1 MKTARANRASDEKG
15 ALMMSANNTA
25 GAATWTTHPWVTA
38 GNGTLRFGVGADPS
52 RDWSAFLDSARFAE
66 ELGFDSYWLSDHPLW
81 FPDCWTS
88 MMALAM
94 ATKTMRLGT
103 IVSCIYYR
111 SPALLARMA
120 ADVDAVSDGRLIL
133 GLGIGD
139 HAEEFKQLGLPY
151 PPVRERQE
159 TLEETIQVV
168 RGLWTEEPLTYHGT
182 YVHLTGAT
190 GAPGPVQQ
198 PSVPLL
204 IGGGGERVTLRQVA
218 QYADVAN
225 FGGHIWM
232 GSAFTVDDVAR
243 KYEALRRHCEALN
256 RPYESILRSY
266 VDMPLIL
273 AETPAAVQAKLATIP
288 PDLAEFFRSSTVA
301 VTPREAIA
309 HYRALA
315 AAGVQYFIAT
325 LWGYDTETMRLLAE
339 QVVPEVIAT
348 SVPS

>member
-1 MKTARANRASDEKG
+1 MAANDGK
-15 ALMMSANNTA
+15 MI
-25 GAATWTTHPWVTA
+25 GAATSIAHPWVTA
-38 GNGTLRFGVGADPS
+38 GNGAVRFGVGTDQS
-52 RDWSAFLDSARFAE
+52 RDWPAFLDSARLAE
-66 ELGFDSYWLSDHPLW
+66 ELGFDSFWISDHPLW

-88 MMALAM
+88 MMALAT

-120 ADVDAVSDGRLIL
+120 ADVDAVSGGRLVL

-139 HAEEFKQLGLPY
+139 NAEEFAQLGLPY
-151 PPVRERQE
+151 PPVPERQE

-168 RGLWTEEPLTYHGT
+168 RGLWTEEPLTHHGT
-182 YVHLTGAT
+182 YFHLTGAT
-190 GAPGPVQQ
+190 GAPGPAQR
-198 PSVPLL
+198 PYVPLL

-232 GSAFTVDDVAR
+232 GSAFTVDDVRR
-243 KYEALRRHCEALN
+243 KYDALRRHCEALG

-273 AETPAAVQAKLATIP
+273 AETPAAVQAKVAALP
-288 PDLAEFFRSSTVA
+288 ELAEFFRSSTVA

-325 LWGYDTETMRLLAE
+325 LWGYDLETMRLLAE
-339 QVVPEVIAT
+339 QVVPEVVY
-348 SVPS
+348 S